1 MSVLAVNE
9 IEPNT
14 GTVLAV
20 VPGNS
25 LEADQVNTDI
35 LGAKTST
42 GLVVSP
48 GVTLRGNDASFDAI
62 SGQSLSVDTF
72 LNADSIATVTASFE
86 LATVIGSLNSS
97 GSGTTFSAPA
107 TLNTVVTHGASTLTS
122 GANVNID
129 FTTRNVFSLTLSH
142 NPTFTFTG
150 GSLTPALL
158 YLDPNGASRTL
169 NWPGGVK
176 WSGTALTTLTSGN
189 LYVVTISRV
198 GSTYILA
205 STEFI

>member
-1 MSVLAVNE
+1 MSVIAVNE
-9 IEPNT
+9 IQPKT

-20 VPGNS
+20 TPGNT
-25 LEADQVNTDI
+25 LEVDQIDTDV
-35 LGAKTST
+35 LAAKTST

-86 LATVIGSLNSS
+86 SATVIGSLNSS

-107 TLNTVVTHGASTLTS
+107 TVNTVVTHGASTLVS
-122 GANVNID
+122 GVNISID
-129 FTTRNVFSLTLSH
+129 FSTRNVFSLTLSH
-142 NPTFTFTG
+142 DPTFTFTNG
-150 GSLTPALL
+150 GLTPALL
-158 YLDPNGASRTL
+158 YIDPNGASRTL
-169 NWPGGVK
+169 NWPSGVK
-176 WSGTALTTLTSGN
+176 WSGTALTSLTSGN

-198 GSTYILA
+198 GSTYVLA
-205 STEFI
+205 STEFV